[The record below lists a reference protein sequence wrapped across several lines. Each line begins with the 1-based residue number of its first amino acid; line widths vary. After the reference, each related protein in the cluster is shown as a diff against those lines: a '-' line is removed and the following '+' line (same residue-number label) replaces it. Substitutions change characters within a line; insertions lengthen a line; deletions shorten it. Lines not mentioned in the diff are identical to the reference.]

1 LARDRFGFSAVT
13 RTFTLFINDA
23 DNLTYS
29 NVYFKPFL
37 KTEQKQSFL
46 NLINNANV
54 IDTAVVYRANDKNF
68 GVQKE
73 LRALVWGGIETLSV
87 SSYISAISKNHK
99 KKRFMLGDVKTA
111 VAKTPGTNNVIY
123 EVVYVDLIDAGK
135 PSSGKTNVS
144 FNTVNNKRITVDSI
158 KYEPTTDYVELNSQY
173 KPSYRNRPLYPN
185 TTTVDSDAIKA
196 SQSTESKRY
205 ISNIDTMRDR
215 IKEAGNISKDF
226 LPLWMRTGQNGSLTE
241 LGYVLAIPL
250 VYTKPG
256 YSEIIAANILNNGFD
271 FKTLDYE
278 IDRYII
284 DSTTGNS
291 TEQYLLFANYQ
302 FNV

>member
-1 LARDRFGFSAVT
+1 
-13 RTFTLFINDA
+13 
-23 DNLTYS
+23 
-29 NVYFKPFL
+29 
-37 KTEQKQSFL
+37 
-46 NLINNANV
+46 
-54 IDTAVVYRANDKNF
+54 
-68 GVQKE
+68 
-73 LRALVWGGIETLSV
+73 
-87 SSYISAISKNHK
+87 
-99 KKRFMLGDVKTA
+99 MLGDVKTA

>member
-1 LARDRFGFSAVT
+1 
-13 RTFTLFINDA
+13 
-23 DNLTYS
+23 
-29 NVYFKPFL
+29 
-37 KTEQKQSFL
+37 
-46 NLINNANV
+46 
-54 IDTAVVYRANDKNF
+54 
-68 GVQKE
+68 
-73 LRALVWGGIETLSV
+73 
-87 SSYISAISKNHK
+87 
-99 KKRFMLGDVKTA
+99 
-111 VAKTPGTNNVIY
+111 
-123 EVVYVDLIDAGK
+123 
-135 PSSGKTNVS
+135 
-144 FNTVNNKRITVDSI
+144 
-158 KYEPTTDYVELNSQY
+158 
-173 KPSYRNRPLYPN
+173 
-185 TTTVDSDAIKA
+185 
-196 SQSTESKRY
+196 
-205 ISNIDTMRDR
+205 MRDR

-284 DSTTGNS
+284 DSTAGNS